1 MHPGVKYEL
10 QELEKLFSTGAES
23 ARGKGL
29 PADVKDAIKHE
40 VSRIKQTLVHEVF
53 AINDERHLERYI
65 RYHQQALI
73 RLMDE
78 AALFLNG
85 DNGRDG
91 HGRELQ
97 AVLYEGTE
105 QLLSFVRRHFAKY
118 FDYDAEAPK
127 AYVDIA
133 RRDAR
138 VNLRKL
144 QKGFSGKPADLP
156 LVEILLSTLERI
168 TEPTRD
174 PGITYRTVSYAKE
187 VEKELFRLL
196 KEEKELRDWNEEL
209 RQVTYYLDYNSTG
222 VVAYHAHYITSLLDQ
237 SETRAEKIEKLSFVL
252 KQVNQA
258 QVKPGIRFD
267 QTGMALKD
275 QLNIYITE
283 EIAYQERLE
292 QLNGTGLIRSAD
304 SFLPGFK
311 LKMDVSVSQL
321 AYMLRI
327 LIETRVILNNN
338 VSQILHFLVKYMITR
353 RSETISY
360 GSFRSKF
367 YSVETGTK
375 EAVKAMLVSMLNYI
389 EKS

>member
-29 PADVKDAIKHE
+29 PAHVKDAIKHE

-65 RYHQQALI
+65 RYHQQAFI

-85 DNGRDG
+85 DNGCDG

-118 FDYDAEAPK
+118 FDHDAEAPK

-133 RRDAR
+133 RRDACG
-138 VNLRKL
+138 NLRKL
-144 QKGFSGKPADLP
+144 KKGFSGKPADPP
-156 LVEILLSTLERI
+156 LVKVLLSTLERI
-168 TEPTRD
+168 TEPAQD

-187 VEKELFRLL
+187 IEKELFRLL
-196 KEEKELRDWNEEL
+196 KEEKEIRDWNEEL

-222 VVAYHAHYITSLLDQ
+222 VVAYHAHYITSILDQ

-252 KQVNQA
+252 KRVNQA
-258 QVKPGIRFD
+258 QVKPGVRFD

-367 YSVETGTK
+367 YSMETGTK